1 MSKKQFKAESKR
13 MLDLMI
19 NSIYTNR
26 EIFLREIISNASDA
40 IDKRYYE
47 EAKSGKTGLSREN
60 FEIRIEP
67 NKDART
73 LTISDNGIGM
83 SAEELEENLG
93 IIAKSGSLGFK
104 TENEEAAKDTDIIGQ
119 FGVGF
124 YSAFMVAKH
133 IEVTSRKLGEEQAH
147 VWISD
152 GADGYSVEDGS
163 RDEVGTTVQLTLRDD
178 TEDDKYDEF
187 LEEYRLRSLVTKYSD
202 YIRYPIVMN
211 VEKSKM
217 KEASEEE
224 KAKEDYQPEYETY
237 REDERLNSMVP
248 IWKKKKSEITAEEY
262 NEFYKTNFHDFADP
276 ARTVSL
282 HAEGALTYD
291 ALLFVPSRAP
301 YDLYSKDF
309 KKGLALYSS
318 NVLIMDKCEDLLPDY
333 FNFVRGIVDS
343 QDLTLNI
350 SRETLQHNSQL
361 KAIARRVEKKI
372 KSDLENFLEKDRE
385 GYEKF
390 FENFGRGMKYGLYT
404 SYGTAK
410 DVLGDLLLFYSAKQK
425 KMITFKEY
433 VKAAADGQ
441 ETIYYATGDSVERMA
456 QLPIVTTVLAKGYD
470 VLLCPEDVDEFCMM
484 AMSDYAVPD
493 AADPDSLTA
502 WPLKNVGGENLGLE
516 SDEEKKEA
524 EETAES
530 NKDLFEAMKSALD
543 GKVEKIAVS
552 TRQTDAPAFITTEG
566 GVSLKMEKIL
576 AGAPKSAEEEGAVK
590 SHRVLEVNAK
600 HPVFEVMQKAQES
613 GDDEK
618 VKLYS
623 GILYDQ
629 ALLVEGIPL
638 DDPVAYTEAVTKLMK

>member
-133 IEVTSRKLGEEQAH
+133 IEVTSRKLGKEQAH

-152 GADGYSVEDGS
+152 GADGYSVEDSS

-248 IWKKKKSEITAEEY
+248 IWKKKKSEITDEEY
-262 NEFYKTNFHDFADP
+262 NEFYKSKFFDWNDPLKVIHTN
-276 ARTVSL
+276 V
-282 HAEGALTYD
+282 EGVISYD
-291 ALLFVPSRAP
+291 ALLFIPSQVPFN
-301 YDLYSKDF
+301 YYTKDF
-309 KKGLALYSS
+309 KKGLQLYSS
-318 NVLIMDKCEDLLPDY
+318 GVMIMDHCEDLLPDY
-333 FNFVRGIVDS
+333 FSFVKGLVDS
-343 QDLTLNI
+343 PDLSLNI
-350 SRETLQHNSQL
+350 SREMLQQDRQL
-361 KAIARRVEKKI
+361 KAIAQRLEKKI
-372 KSDLENFLEKDRE
+372 SSTLLEMQEKNRE
-385 GYEKF
+385 GYDKM
-390 FENFGRGMKYGLYT
+390 FEAFGMQLKYGVYDQ
-404 SYGTAK
+404 YGVHK
-410 DVLGDLLLFYSAKQK
+410 DKLKDFIEFYSSTTDELA
-425 KMITFKEY
+425 TFKEY
-433 VKAAADGQ
+433 VSRMRDDQKY
-441 ETIYYATGDSVERMA
+441 IYYATGESKEKIAKMPQMDLFKE
-456 QLPIVTTVLAKGYD
+456 KGYE
-470 VLLCPEDVDEFCMM
+470 VLYCTDEIDEF
-484 AMSDYAVPD
+484 ALKILQNYDDKEFKSISDKD
-493 AADPDSLTA
+493 
-502 WPLKNVGGENLGLE
+502 LGFE
-516 SDEEKKEA
+516 MSDEEKKAQEEKQEEA
-524 EETAES
+524 KDVLSAVKEALGDKVASVILSTRLKDHPVCFASGDGLSLEMEKVLKAQAEITG
-530 NKDLFEAMKSALD
+530 NKEVGAIKADKILELNGDHPFFAALKSA
-543 GKVEKIAVS
+543 VESDNK
-552 TRQTDAPAFITTEG
+552 
-566 GVSLKMEKIL
+566 
-576 AGAPKSAEEEGAVK
+576 
-590 SHRVLEVNAK
+590 
-600 HPVFEVMQKAQES
+600 
-613 GDDEK
+613 EK
-618 VKLYS
+618 VSDYAQL
-623 GILYDQ
+623 LYDQ
-629 ALLVEGIPL
+629 ALIIEGLPI
-638 DDPVAYTEAVTKLMK
+638 DDPVAFSNRICNLMK

>member
-67 NKDART
+67 NKDDRT

-262 NEFYKTNFHDFADP
+262 NEFYKSKFFDWNDPLKVIHTN
-276 ARTVSL
+276 V
-282 HAEGALTYD
+282 EGVISYD
-291 ALLFVPSRAP
+291 ALLFIPSQVPFN
-301 YDLYSKDF
+301 YYTKDF
-309 KKGLALYSS
+309 KKGLQLYSS
-318 NVLIMDKCEDLLPDY
+318 GVMIMDHCEDLLPDY
-333 FNFVRGIVDS
+333 FSFVKGLVDFP
-343 QDLTLNI
+343 DLSLNI
-350 SRETLQHNSQL
+350 SREMLQQDRQL
-361 KAIARRVEKKI
+361 KAIAQRLEKKI
-372 KSDLENFLEKDRE
+372 SSTLLEMQEKDRE
-385 GYEKF
+385 SYDKM
-390 FENFGRGMKYGLYT
+390 FEAFGMQLKYGVYDQ
-404 SYGTAK
+404 YGVHK
-410 DVLGDLLLFYSAKQK
+410 DKLKDFIEFYSSTTDELA
-425 KMITFKEY
+425 TFKEY
-433 VKAAADGQ
+433 VSRMRDDQKY
-441 ETIYYATGDSVERMA
+441 IYYATGESKEKIAKMPQMDLFKE
-456 QLPIVTTVLAKGYD
+456 KGYE
-470 VLLCPEDVDEFCMM
+470 VLYCTDEIDEF
-484 AMSDYAVPD
+484 ALKILQNYDDKEFKSISD
-493 AADPDSLTA
+493 
-502 WPLKNVGGENLGLE
+502 KNLGFE
-516 SDEEKKEA
+516 MSDEEKKAQEEKQEEA
-524 EETAES
+524 KDVLTAV
-530 NKDLFEAMKSALD
+530 KEALGD
-543 GKVEKIAVS
+543 KVASVILS
-552 TRQTDAPAFITTEG
+552 TRLKDHPVCFASG
-566 GVSLKMEKIL
+566 DGLSLEMEK
-576 AGAPKSAEEEGAVK
+576 
-590 SHRVLEVNAK
+590 VL
-600 HPVFEVMQKAQES
+600 KAQAEITGNKEVGAIKADKILELN
-613 GDDEK
+613 GDHPFFAALKAAVDSDNKEK
-618 VKLYS
+618 VSDYAQL
-623 GILYDQ
+623 LYDQ
-629 ALLVEGIPL
+629 ALIIEGLPI
-638 DDPVAYTEAVTKLMK
+638 DDPVAFSNRICNLMK

>member
-152 GADGYSVEDGS
+152 GADGYSVEDSS
-163 RDEVGTTVQLTLRDD
+163 RDQVGTTVQLTLRDD
-178 TEDDKYDEF
+178 TEEDKYDEF

-248 IWKKKKSEITAEEY
+248 IWKKKKSEITQEEY
-262 NEFYKTNFHDFADP
+262 NEFYKSKFFDWNDPLKVIHTN
-276 ARTVSL
+276 V
-282 HAEGALTYD
+282 EGMISYD
-291 ALLFVPSRAP
+291 ALLFIPSQVPFN
-301 YDLYSKDF
+301 YYTKDF
-309 KKGLALYSS
+309 KKGLQLYSS
-318 NVLIMDKCEDLLPDY
+318 GVMIMDHCEDLLPDY
-333 FNFVRGIVDS
+333 FSFVKGLVDS
-343 QDLTLNI
+343 PDLSLNI
-350 SRETLQHNSQL
+350 SREMLQQDRQL
-361 KAIARRVEKKI
+361 KAIAQRLEKKI
-372 KSDLENFLEKDRE
+372 SSTLLEMQEKDRE
-385 GYEKF
+385 SYDKM
-390 FENFGRGMKYGLYT
+390 FEAFGMQLKYGVYDQ
-404 SYGTAK
+404 YGVHK
-410 DVLGDLLLFYSAKQK
+410 DKLKDFIEFYSSTTDELA
-425 KMITFKEY
+425 TFKEY
-433 VKAAADGQ
+433 VSRMRDDQKY
-441 ETIYYATGDSVERMA
+441 IYYATGESKEKIAKMPQMDLFKE
-456 QLPIVTTVLAKGYD
+456 KGYE
-470 VLLCPEDVDEFCMM
+470 VLYCTDEIDEF
-484 AMSDYAVPD
+484 ALKILQNYDDKEFKSISDKD
-493 AADPDSLTA
+493 
-502 WPLKNVGGENLGLE
+502 LGFE
-516 SDEEKKEA
+516 MSDEEKKAQEEKQEEA
-524 EETAES
+524 KDVLTAV
-530 NKDLFEAMKSALD
+530 KEALGD
-543 GKVEKIAVS
+543 KVASVILS
-552 TRQTDAPAFITTEG
+552 TRLKDHPVCFASG
-566 GVSLKMEKIL
+566 DGLSLEMEK
-576 AGAPKSAEEEGAVK
+576 
-590 SHRVLEVNAK
+590 VL
-600 HPVFEVMQKAQES
+600 KAQAEITGNKEVGAIKADKILELN
-613 GDDEK
+613 GDHPFFAALKVAVDSDNKEK
-618 VKLYS
+618 VSDYAQL
-623 GILYDQ
+623 LYDQ
-629 ALLVEGIPL
+629 ALIIEGLPI
-638 DDPVAYTEAVTKLMK
+638 DDPVAFSNRICNLMK

>member
-152 GADGYSVEDGS
+152 GADGYSVEDS
-163 RDEVGTTVQLTLRDD
+163 NWDEVGTTVQLTLRDD

-211 VEKSKM
+211 VEKSKV

-262 NEFYKTNFHDFADP
+262 NEFYKSKFFDWNDPLKVIHTN
-276 ARTVSL
+276 V
-282 HAEGALTYD
+282 EGVISYD
-291 ALLFVPSRAP
+291 ALLFIPSQVPFN
-301 YDLYSKDF
+301 YYTKDF
-309 KKGLALYSS
+309 KKGLQLYSS
-318 NVLIMDKCEDLLPDY
+318 GVMIMDHCEDLLPDY
-333 FNFVRGIVDS
+333 FSFVKGLVDS
-343 QDLTLNI
+343 PDLSLNI
-350 SRETLQHNSQL
+350 SREMLQQDRQL
-361 KAIARRVEKKI
+361 KAIAQRLEKKI
-372 KSDLENFLEKDRE
+372 SSTLLEMQEKDRE
-385 GYEKF
+385 SYDKM
-390 FENFGRGMKYGLYT
+390 FEAFGMQLKYGVYDQ
-404 SYGTAK
+404 YGVHK
-410 DVLGDLLLFYSAKQK
+410 DKLKDFIEFYSSTTDELA
-425 KMITFKEY
+425 TFKEY
-433 VKAAADGQ
+433 VSRMRDDQKY
-441 ETIYYATGDSVERMA
+441 IYYATGESKEKIAKMPQMDLFKE
-456 QLPIVTTVLAKGYD
+456 KGYE
-470 VLLCPEDVDEFCMM
+470 VLYCTDEIDEF
-484 AMSDYAVPD
+484 ALKILQNYDDKEFKSISDKD
-493 AADPDSLTA
+493 
-502 WPLKNVGGENLGLE
+502 LGFE
-516 SDEEKKEA
+516 MSDEEKKAQEEKQEEA
-524 EETAES
+524 KDVLTAV
-530 NKDLFEAMKSALD
+530 KEALGD
-543 GKVEKIAVS
+543 KVASVILS
-552 TRQTDAPAFITTEG
+552 TRLKDHPVCFASG
-566 GVSLKMEKIL
+566 DGLSLEMEK
-576 AGAPKSAEEEGAVK
+576 
-590 SHRVLEVNAK
+590 VL
-600 HPVFEVMQKAQES
+600 KAQAEITGNKEVGAIKADKILELN
-613 GDDEK
+613 GDHPFFAALKTAVDSDDKEK
-618 VKLYS
+618 VSDYAQL
-623 GILYDQ
+623 LYDQ
-629 ALLVEGIPL
+629 ALIIEGLPI
-638 DDPVAYTEAVTKLMK
+638 DDPVAFSNRICNLMK

>member
-1 MSKKQFKAESKR
+1 MP
-13 MLDLMI
+13 
-19 NSIYTNR
+19 SIC
-26 EIFLREIISNASDA
+26 S
-40 IDKRYYE
+40 
-47 EAKSGKTGLSREN
+47 
-60 FEIRIEP
+60 
-67 NKDART
+67 
-73 LTISDNGIGM
+73 
-83 SAEELEENLG
+83 
-93 IIAKSGSLGFK
+93 
-104 TENEEAAKDTDIIGQ
+104 TD
-119 FGVGF
+119 
-124 YSAFMVAKH
+124 
-133 IEVTSRKLGEEQAH
+133 
-147 VWISD
+147 
-152 GADGYSVEDGS
+152 
-163 RDEVGTTVQLTLRDD
+163 
-178 TEDDKYDEF
+178 
-187 LEEYRLRSLVTKYSD
+187 
-202 YIRYPIVMN
+202 
-211 VEKSKM
+211 
-217 KEASEEE
+217 
-224 KAKEDYQPEYETY
+224 
-237 REDERLNSMVP
+237 
-248 IWKKKKSEITAEEY
+248 
-262 NEFYKTNFHDFADP
+262 
-276 ARTVSL
+276 
-282 HAEGALTYD
+282 
-291 ALLFVPSRAP
+291 
-301 YDLYSKDF
+301 
-309 KKGLALYSS
+309 
-318 NVLIMDKCEDLLPDY
+318 C
-333 FNFVRGIVDS
+333 
-343 QDLTLNI
+343 
-350 SRETLQHNSQL
+350 
-361 KAIARRVEKKI
+361 
-372 KSDLENFLEKDRE
+372 
-385 GYEKF
+385 
-390 FENFGRGMKYGLYT
+390 
-404 SYGTAK
+404 GTAK

-543 GKVEKIAVS
+543 GKVEKVAVS

-600 HPVFEVMQKAQES
+600 HPVFEVMQKAQEA

>member
-67 NKDART
+67 NKDDRT

-152 GADGYSVEDGS
+152 GADGYSVEDSS

-262 NEFYKTNFHDFADP
+262 NEFYKSKFFDWNDPLKVIHTN
-276 ARTVSL
+276 V
-282 HAEGALTYD
+282 EGVISYD
-291 ALLFVPSRAP
+291 ALLFIPSQVPFN
-301 YDLYSKDF
+301 YYTKDF
-309 KKGLALYSS
+309 KKGLQLYSS
-318 NVLIMDKCEDLLPDY
+318 GVMIMDHCEDLLPDY
-333 FNFVRGIVDS
+333 FSFVKGLVDS
-343 QDLTLNI
+343 PDLSLNI
-350 SRETLQHNSQL
+350 SREMLQQDRQL
-361 KAIARRVEKKI
+361 KAIAQRLEKKI
-372 KSDLENFLEKDRE
+372 SSTLLEMQEKDRE
-385 GYEKF
+385 SYDKM
-390 FENFGRGMKYGLYT
+390 FEAFGMQLKYGVYDQ
-404 SYGTAK
+404 YGVHK
-410 DVLGDLLLFYSAKQK
+410 DKLKDFIEFYSSTTDELA
-425 KMITFKEY
+425 TFKEY
-433 VKAAADGQ
+433 VSRMRDDQKY
-441 ETIYYATGDSVERMA
+441 IYYATGESKEKIAKMPQMDLFKE
-456 QLPIVTTVLAKGYD
+456 KGYE
-470 VLLCPEDVDEFCMM
+470 VLYCTDEIDEF
-484 AMSDYAVPD
+484 ALKILQNYDDKEFKSISDKD
-493 AADPDSLTA
+493 
-502 WPLKNVGGENLGLE
+502 LGFE
-516 SDEEKKEA
+516 MSDEEKKAQEEKQEEA
-524 EETAES
+524 KDVLTAV
-530 NKDLFEAMKSALD
+530 KEALGD
-543 GKVEKIAVS
+543 KVASVILS
-552 TRQTDAPAFITTEG
+552 TRLKDHPVCFASG
-566 GVSLKMEKIL
+566 DGLSLEMEK
-576 AGAPKSAEEEGAVK
+576 
-590 SHRVLEVNAK
+590 VL
-600 HPVFEVMQKAQES
+600 KAQAEITGNKEVGAIKADKILELN
-613 GDDEK
+613 GDHPFFAALKTAVDSDNKEK
-618 VKLYS
+618 VSDYAQL
-623 GILYDQ
+623 LYDQ
-629 ALLVEGIPL
+629 ALIIEGLPI
-638 DDPVAYTEAVTKLMK
+638 DDPVAFSNRICNLMK